1 MDYVPTTMRD
11 HLDFR
16 LTKKK
21 KVRTISNVCHSDRRN
36 SSQFACQV
44 NVIHFPINSSYSF
57 AALCMIARFLY
68 FTVSDLFPQ
77 ICIYMCCKSIFS
89 GREIRVSKWK
99 EQRTLSLF
107 DCVVCYWLVF
117 RWIAKKSCPLHL
129 WYQIAWVHKETVMC
143 SQQRYP
149 IRTEKKDPK

>member
-1 MDYVPTTMRD
+1 MRD

-16 LTKKK
+16 LTKKE
-21 KVRTISNVCHSDRRN
+21 KVRTISNVCHSDRCN

-77 ICIYMCCKSIFS
+77 ICIHVLQINIQWERNSSEQMKKTTNIELVWLCGLLLVGISLDCKKELSITFVIS
-89 GREIRVSKWK
+89 NCMSPQRNCDVLAATISNTDWEKRSKINK
-99 EQRTLSLF
+99 T
-107 DCVVCYWLVF
+107 
-117 RWIAKKSCPLHL
+117 AK
-129 WYQIAWVHKETVMC
+129 
-143 SQQRYP
+143 
-149 IRTEKKDPK
+149 